1 MFKTPFLG
9 GKWKDKSEAQESG
22 KKDEEK
28 NVNFILIIYFINF
41 IEIFYK

>member
-28 NVNFILIIYFINF
+28 KCKFYFNY
-41 IEIFYK
+41 IFHKFY